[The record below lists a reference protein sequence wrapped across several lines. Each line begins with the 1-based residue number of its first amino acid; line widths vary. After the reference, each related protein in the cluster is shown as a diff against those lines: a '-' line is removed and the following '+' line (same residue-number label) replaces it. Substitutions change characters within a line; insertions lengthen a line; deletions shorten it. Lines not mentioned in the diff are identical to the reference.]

1 MSYLT
6 RSRRLP
12 GQRPAPAD
20 DVPTAAGRPEPAAP
34 GDVGSDDPAH
44 RRDVAHPPLGG
55 ARPPG
60 GDGRS
65 RGRRVAGRVLTALA
79 GLFVVLALIVP
90 DQITRL
96 PPGTFLPAA
105 LIRIPLE
112 GLLAVAVL
120 LALPT
125 RARRVTAGFAGAVL
139 GLLTVVKI
147 IDMGFFAVLARPFN
161 PVLDWSLIDDSV
173 GFLTDSVGRAGAI
186 ASVVA
191 AVAVAVA
198 VPVVMTLSVR
208 RLSRSVVRHHP
219 ATTRGATALTVA
231 WATCAVLGVQL
242 VPGVPV
248 AADSAAVLAFDS
260 VLRVPAGLQDRR
272 EFAAEVAIDAF
283 RDTPGDELLTALR
296 GKDVVFSFVESY
308 GRDAVED
315 PEFAPQVGTV
325 LDAGT
330 RRLAAAGFASRSA
343 FLTSPT
349 AGGGSWLAH
358 STFLSGVWIDN
369 EQRYRSLVSSDR
381 LTLTSAFG
389 RADWRTT
396 AVMPG
401 LTYAWPEGG
410 FYGYDQVYDS
420 HNLGYHGPKFS
431 WATMPDQYT
440 LSAFERLEHAPA
452 DRAPVMAEIPLVS
465 SHAPWT
471 PVPEVVDW
479 ADVGD
484 GSVYTAMAA
493 AGEAPEAVWRDPV
506 RARAGYRRSIEYSL
520 NSLVSYVETYGDDDL
535 VLVFLGDH
543 QPAPLIT
550 GADAGRDVPVTI
562 VARDPAVLDRITGWG
577 WHAGL
582 KPGPHAPVWRMDAFR
597 DRFLTAFGSAPRRH

>member
-6 RSRRLP
+6 RFRRLP
-12 GQRPAPAD
+12 DQRTAPVDHDPATAARP
-20 DVPTAAGRPEPAAP
+20 VPPGPVEGGSDSKGRSTAAG
-34 GDVGSDDPAH
+34 GN
-44 RRDVAHPPLGG
+44 
-55 ARPPG
+55 
-60 GDGRS
+60 GRN
-65 RGRRVAGRVLTALA
+65 RGRRVAGRVVTPLA
-79 GLFVVLALIVP
+79 GLFVVLAMVVP
-90 DQITRL
+90 DQVTRL
-96 PPGTFLPAA
+96 PPGTFVPAA
-105 LIRIPLE
+105 LVRIPLE
-112 GLLAVAVL
+112 GLLGVALL

-125 RARRVTAGFAGAVL
+125 RARRVTAGLIGAAL

-147 IDMGFFAVLARPFN
+147 IDMGFFAILARRFN
-161 PVLDWSLIDDSV
+161 PVLDWTLIDDSI
-173 GFLTDSVGRAGAI
+173 GFLTDSVGRVGAI
-186 ASVVA
+186 GSVVA
-191 AVAVAVA
+191 AVAVVVA

-208 RLSRSVVRHHP
+208 RLSGAVARHD
-219 ATTRGATALTVA
+219 AGATRSAAALTVA
-231 WATCAVLGVQL
+231 WAACAALGVQL

-248 AADSAAVLAFDS
+248 AADSAAVLAYDS

-296 GKDVVFSFVESY
+296 GKDVIFSFVESY

-315 PEFAPQVGTV
+315 PEFAAQVGAV
-325 LDAGT
+325 LDAGS
-330 RRLAAAGFASRSA
+330 RRLEAAGFASRSA

-369 EQRYRSLVSSDR
+369 EQRYRSLVSTDR
-381 LTLTSAFG
+381 LTLTSAFR

-401 LTYAWPEGG
+401 ITYAWPEGN
-410 FYGYDQVYDS
+410 FYGYHQVYDS
-420 HNLGYHGPKFS
+420 HNLGYRGPKFS

-440 LSAFERLEHAPA
+440 LSAFQRLERAAA
-452 DRAPVMAEIPLVS
+452 DRGPVMAEIPLVS

-471 PVPEVVDW
+471 HIPQLVDW
-479 ADVGD
+479 YDVGD
-484 GSVYTAMAA
+484 GSIYTAMAA
-493 AGEAPEAVWRDPV
+493 AGAAPEAGWGDPAQ
-506 RARAGYRRSIEYSL
+506 ARADYRRSIEYSL
-520 NSLVSYVETYGDDDL
+520 ISLVSYVETYGDDDL

-562 VARDPAVLDRITGWG
+562 VARDPAVLDRIAGWG
-577 WHAGL
+577 WQSGL
-582 KPGPHAPVWRMDAFR
+582 RPGPQAPVWRMDAFR
-597 DRFLTAFGSAPRRH
+597 DRFLTAFGSPPRRH